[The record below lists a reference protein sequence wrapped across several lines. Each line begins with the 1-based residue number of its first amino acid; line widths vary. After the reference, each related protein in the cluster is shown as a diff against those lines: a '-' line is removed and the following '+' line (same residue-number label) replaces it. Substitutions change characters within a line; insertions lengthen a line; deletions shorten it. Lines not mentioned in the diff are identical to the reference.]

1 MVLAENQKLL
11 IPSKTENIVLVEKL
25 VDDVC
30 DLFDIHEDI
39 YGHILVALT
48 EAVNNSLQ
56 HGNKANPS
64 KNIEVT
70 FKMKNDKLFFT
81 VKDEGPGFDHT
92 TLPDPTDP
100 KNIEK
105 PTGRG
110 IFLMRHLSDNITFE
124 DKGTRVILEF
134 NLSKQKASK

>member
-11 IPSKTENIVLVEKL
+11 IPSKSENIVLVEKL

-30 DLFDIHEDI
+30 DLFDIQEDI

-48 EAVNNSLQ
+48 EAVNNGLQ
-56 HGNKANPS
+56 HGNKANPN
-64 KNIEVT
+64 KHIEVT
-70 FKMKNDKLFFT
+70 FKVKDNKLFFT
-81 VKDEGPGFDHT
+81 VKDQGPGFDYT
-92 TLPDPTDP
+92 NLPDPTDP

-110 IFLMRHLSDNITFE
+110 IFLMKHLSDNVSFE

-134 NLSKQKASK
+134 NLNKQKVS

>member
-30 DLFDIHEDI
+30 DLFDIKEDI

-48 EAVNNSLQ
+48 EAVNNGLQ
-56 HGNKANPS
+56 HGNKANPDTH
-64 KNIEVT
+64 IEVT
-70 FKMKNDKLFFT
+70 FKVKEDKLYFT
-81 VKDEGPGFDHT
+81 VKDQGLGFDHT

-110 IFLMRHLSDNITFE
+110 IFLMKHLCDSVAFE
-124 DKGTRVILEF
+124 DKGTKVVMEF
-134 NLSKQKASK
+134 KLKK

>member
-11 IPSKTENIVLVEKL
+11 IPSKSENIVLVEKL

-30 DLFDIHEDI
+30 DLFDIKEEI

-48 EAVNNSLQ
+48 EAVNNGLQ
-56 HGNKANPS
+56 HGNKANPDT
-64 KNIEVT
+64 NIEVT
-70 FKMKNDKLFFT
+70 FKVKDDTLYFT
-81 VKDEGPGFDHT
+81 VKDQGPGFDFNN
-92 TLPDPTDP
+92 LPDPTDP

-110 IFLMRHLSDNITFE
+110 IFLMKHLCDGISFE
-124 DKGTRVILEF
+124 EKGTKVILEF
-134 NLSKQKASK
+134 KLKK